1 MLSITFYDAESVKKK
16 FPDYD
21 ADCIVEVSGNS
32 KEADSLI
39 DSLSESFSNFLG
51 TRSRNKMTYKIMVK
65 DFSHF
70 LDFVIETTD
79 YFRNAGKIER
89 IVIDTENNNSCCGS
103 DDCT

>member
-39 DSLSESFSNFLG
+39 DSLSESFSNFWG
-51 TRSRNKMTYKIMVK
+51 TGSKSKTVYRIMVK

-70 LDFVIETTD
+70 LDFVIEVND
-79 YFRNAGKIER
+79 YMNKAKGIQKIEFYTG
-89 IVIDTENNNSCCGS
+89 ISGED
-103 DDCT
+103 